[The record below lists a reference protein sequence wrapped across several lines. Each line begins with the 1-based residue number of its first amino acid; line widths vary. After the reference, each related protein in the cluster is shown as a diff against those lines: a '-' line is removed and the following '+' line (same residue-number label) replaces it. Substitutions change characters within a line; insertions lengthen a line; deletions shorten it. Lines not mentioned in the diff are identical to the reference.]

1 MKKLVAL
8 MLACML
14 SLPVVS
20 VADKDS
26 TNDRISEK
34 IEAHT
39 FDSAQK
45 SNADTNKK
53 KTDAKD
59 KQADAKDTSNK
70 KEASDKKDV
79 ANKTDKKDV
88 TDKKDFSDKKKN
100 EKKQDQITTNEDG
113 VFKNVIH
120 QRFQGENRAKTAVNV
135 QRHYFANTDKVI
147 LVNDNAYPDAI
158 SATNVSMGKYPLL
171 YTGKNSLSIETKS
184 ALDKMFLDEIYL
196 MGGVNT
202 ISKKVENNLK
212 KNFPHA
218 KITRIMGNNRYDTSA
233 QSAKTRGKVTN
244 LIFAAG
250 TNYADAL
257 YATSLAAHQKAP
269 ILLVSNDGINQSTAN
284 FIKSLGNIH
293 NVTIVGGEISVNQS
307 VKSQIEALTRKS
319 VTRLSGAD
327 RYASSVEVAKR
338 VNASPAEVI
347 TTSGEVFADAL
358 VSSTVAQKIKAPIL
372 LVKKDVL
379 PLSVREYLKKNNS
392 IYKLTTIGGY
402 NTVTKNNYSTQVI
415 LISGLD
421 IDKPLVDKQGKG
433 IIKAFTKD
441 YKKYYVLPNNKYY
454 SAIKEYDKLFV
465 YLRDALAEDY
475 RPLE

>member
-8 MLACML
+8 MLVCML
-14 SLPVVS
+14 SFPVVS
-20 VADKDS
+20 AADKDS
-26 TNDRISEK
+26 ASNMPSKKVESSTDETNVNNTNEK
-34 IEAHT
+34 T
-39 FDSAQK
+39 
-45 SNADTNKK
+45 
-53 KTDAKD
+53 
-59 KQADAKDTSNK
+59 
-70 KEASDKKDV
+70 
-79 ANKTDKKDV
+79 
-88 TDKKDFSDKKKN
+88 KN
-100 EKKQDQITTNEDG
+100 EKQQKQITTNEDG

-135 QRHYFANTDKVI
+135 QRHYFANTSKVI

-171 YTGKNSLSIETKS
+171 YTGKNSLSVETKS

-212 KNFPHA
+212 RNFPHA

-233 QSAKTRGKVTN
+233 ESAKTRANTTN

-257 YATSLAAHQKAP
+257 YATSLAAHQNAP
-269 ILLVSNDGINQSTAN
+269 ILLVSNEGLSQSTRK
-284 FIKSLGNIH
+284 FIQSIGNID

-307 VKSQIEALTRKS
+307 VKNQIENLTKKH
-319 VTRLSGAD
+319 VTRLAGVD
-327 RYASSVEVAKR
+327 RYESSVEVAKR
-338 VNASPAEVI
+338 VNANPAEVI

-379 PLSVREYLKKNNS
+379 PLSVREYMKDTNS

-421 IDKPLVDKQGKG
+421 IDKPLLDKQGKG
-433 IIKAFTKD
+433 LIKAFTKD
-441 YKKYYVLPNNKYY
+441 YKKYYLLPNNKYY
-454 SAIKEYDKLFV
+454 NSIKEYDKMFV

>member
-1 MKKLVAL
+1 MLV
-8 MLACML
+8 CML
-14 SLPVVS
+14 SFPVVS
-20 VADKDS
+20 AADKDS
-26 TNDRISEK
+26 SSNTPSKKVESSTNETNVNNTNEK
-34 IEAHT
+34 T
-39 FDSAQK
+39 
-45 SNADTNKK
+45 
-53 KTDAKD
+53 
-59 KQADAKDTSNK
+59 
-70 KEASDKKDV
+70 
-79 ANKTDKKDV
+79 
-88 TDKKDFSDKKKN
+88 KN
-100 EKKQDQITTNEDG
+100 EKNQEEITTNEDG

-135 QRHYFANTDKVI
+135 QRHYFANTNKVI

-171 YTGKNSLSIETKS
+171 YTGKNSLSVETKS

-202 ISKKVENNLK
+202 ISKNVENKLK

-233 QSAKTRGKVTN
+233 ESAKTRANTTN

-257 YATSLAAHQKAP
+257 YATSLAAHQNAP
-269 ILLVSNDGINQSTAN
+269 ILLVSNEGLSQSTRK
-284 FIKSLGNIH
+284 FIQSIGNIDS
-293 NVTIVGGEISVNQS
+293 VTIVGGEISVNQS
-307 VKSQIEALTRKS
+307 VKNQIEALTKKR
-319 VTRLSGAD
+319 VTRLAGVD
-327 RYASSVEVAKR
+327 RYESSVEVAKR
-338 VNASPAEVI
+338 VNANPAEVI

-379 PLSVREYLKKNNS
+379 PLSVREYMKDTNS

-433 IIKAFTKD
+433 LIKAFTKD

-454 SAIKEYDKLFV
+454 NSIKKYDKLFV

>member
-8 MLACML
+8 MLVCIL
-14 SLPVVS
+14 SFPVVS
-20 VADKDS
+20 AADKDS
-26 TNDRISEK
+26 ANNTPSKKVESSTNETNVNNTNEK
-34 IEAHT
+34 T
-39 FDSAQK
+39 
-45 SNADTNKK
+45 
-53 KTDAKD
+53 
-59 KQADAKDTSNK
+59 
-70 KEASDKKDV
+70 
-79 ANKTDKKDV
+79 
-88 TDKKDFSDKKKN
+88 KN
-100 EKKQDQITTNEDG
+100 EKQQEQITTNEDG

-135 QRHYFANTDKVI
+135 QRHYFANTNKVI

-202 ISKKVENNLK
+202 ISKKVENSLRR
-212 KNFPHA
+212 NFPHA

-233 QSAKTRGKVTN
+233 ESAKTRANTTN

-269 ILLVSNDGINQSTAN
+269 ILLVSNDGLSTSTVN
-284 FIKSLGNIH
+284 FIKSIVNID

-307 VKSQIEALTRKS
+307 VKNQIEALTKKR
-319 VTRLSGAD
+319 VTRLAGVD
-327 RYASSVEVAKR
+327 RYESSVEVAKR
-338 VNASPAEVI
+338 VNENPAEVI

-379 PLSVREYLKKNNS
+379 PLKVREYLRDTNS

-421 IDKPLVDKQGKG
+421 IDKPLIDKQGKG
-433 IIKAFTKD
+433 LIKAFTKD

-454 SAIKEYDKLFV
+454 RAIKEYDKLFV

>member
-8 MLACML
+8 MLVCML
-14 SLPVVS
+14 SFPVVS
-20 VADKDS
+20 IADKNS
-26 TNDRISEK
+26 PNEGASEK
-34 IEAHT
+34 VEA
-39 FDSAQK
+39 SANDTAKK
-45 SNADTNKK
+45 SDANAK
-53 KTDAKD
+53 AKD
-59 KQADAKDTSNK
+59 
-70 KEASDKKDV
+70 E
-79 ANKTDKKDV
+79 
-88 TDKKDFSDKKKN
+88 N
-100 EKKQDQITTNEDG
+100 EKKQEQITTNEDG

-135 QRHYFANTDKVI
+135 QRHYFANTNKVI

-171 YTGKNSLSIETKS
+171 YTGKNSLSVETKS

-202 ISKKVENNLK
+202 ISKNVENKLK

-233 QSAKTRGKVTN
+233 ESAKARANTTN

-257 YATSLAAHQKAP
+257 YATSLAAHQNAP
-269 ILLVSNDGINQSTAN
+269 ILLVSNEGLSQSTRK
-284 FIKSLGNIH
+284 FIQSIGNIDS
-293 NVTIVGGEISVNQS
+293 VTIVGGEISVNQS
-307 VKSQIEALTRKS
+307 VKNQIENLTKKR
-319 VTRLSGAD
+319 VTRLAGVD
-327 RYASSVEVAKR
+327 RYESSVEVAKR
-338 VNASPAEVI
+338 VNENPAEVI

-372 LVKKDVL
+372 LVKKDVI
-379 PLSVREYLKKNNS
+379 PLKVREYMKDTNS

-421 IDKPLVDKQGKG
+421 IDKPLLDKQGRG
-433 IIKAFTKD
+433 LIKAFTKD

-454 SAIKEYDKLFV
+454 NSIKKYDKLFV

>member
-45 SNADTNKK
+45 SDADTNSK

-59 KQADAKDTSNK
+59 KQANAKDQKSDAKDTSNK
-70 KEASDKKDV
+70 KDASDKKDV
-79 ANKTDKKDV
+79 RDKKD
-88 TDKKDFSDKKKN
+88 SSEKKKN

-135 QRHYFANTDKVI
+135 QRHYFANTNKVI

-212 KNFPHA
+212 RNFPHA
-218 KITRIMGNNRYDTSA
+218 KITRIMGSNRYDTSA
-233 QSAKTRGKVTN
+233 QSARTRAKTTN

-257 YATSLAAHQKAP
+257 YATSLAAHQNAP

-293 NVTIVGGEISVNQS
+293 NVTIVGGEISVNQW
-307 VKSQIEALTRKS
+307 VKNQIEALTRKP
-319 VTRLSGAD
+319 VTRLAGVD
-327 RYASSVEVAKR
+327 RYESSVEVAKR
-338 VNASPAEVI
+338 VNANPAEVI

-433 IIKAFTKD
+433 LIKAFTKD

-454 SAIKEYDKLFV
+454 RAIKEYDKLFV

>member
-1 MKKLVAL
+1 

-45 SNADTNKK
+45 SDADTNKK
-53 KTDAKD
+53 KTNAKD
-59 KQADAKDTSNK
+59 KQADAKDQKSDAKDTSNK
-70 KEASDKKDV
+70 KDTSDKKD
-79 ANKTDKKDV
+79 ATDKKD
-88 TDKKDFSDKKKN
+88 SSEKKKQ

-135 QRHYFANTDKVI
+135 QRHYFANTNKVI

-202 ISKKVENNLK
+202 ISKKVENSLK
-212 KNFPHA
+212 RNFPHA
-218 KITRIMGNNRYDTSA
+218 KITRIMGSNRYDTSA
-233 QSAKTRGKVTN
+233 QSARTRSKTTN

-257 YATSLAAHQKAP
+257 YATSLAAHQNAP

-307 VKSQIEALTRKS
+307 VKNQIEALTRKP
-319 VTRLSGAD
+319 VTRLAGVD
-327 RYASSVEVAKR
+327 RYESSVEVAKR
-338 VNASPAEVI
+338 VNANPAEVI

-379 PLSVREYLKKNNS
+379 PLSVREYLKKTNS

-433 IIKAFTKD
+433 LIKAFTKD

>member
-45 SNADTNKK
+45 SDADTNKK
-53 KTDAKD
+53 KTNAKD
-59 KQADAKDTSNK
+59 KQADAKDQKSDAKDTSNK
-70 KEASDKKDV
+70 KDTSDKKD
-79 ANKTDKKDV
+79 ATDKKD
-88 TDKKDFSDKKKN
+88 SSEKKKQ

-135 QRHYFANTDKVI
+135 QRHYFANTNKVI

-202 ISKKVENNLK
+202 ISKKVENSLK
-212 KNFPHA
+212 RNFPHA
-218 KITRIMGNNRYDTSA
+218 KITRIMGSNRYDTSA
-233 QSAKTRGKVTN
+233 QSARARAKTTN

-257 YATSLAAHQKAP
+257 YATSLAAHQNAP

-307 VKSQIEALTRKS
+307 VKGQIEALTRKP
-319 VTRLSGAD
+319 VTRLSGVD
-327 RYASSVEVAKR
+327 RYESSVEVAKR
-338 VNASPAEVI
+338 VNSNPAEVI

-433 IIKAFTKD
+433 LIKAFTKD

>member
-1 MKKLVAL
+1 MLV
-8 MLACML
+8 CML
-14 SLPVVS
+14 SFPVVS
-20 VADKDS
+20 AADKDS
-26 TNDRISEK
+26 ANNTPSKKVESSTNETNVNNTNEK
-34 IEAHT
+34 T
-39 FDSAQK
+39 
-45 SNADTNKK
+45 
-53 KTDAKD
+53 
-59 KQADAKDTSNK
+59 
-70 KEASDKKDV
+70 
-79 ANKTDKKDV
+79 
-88 TDKKDFSDKKKN
+88 KN
-100 EKKQDQITTNEDG
+100 EKKQEEITTNEDG

-135 QRHYFANTDKVI
+135 QRHYFANTNKVI

-171 YTGKNSLSIETKS
+171 YTGKNSLSVETKS

-202 ISKKVENNLK
+202 ISKNVENKLR

-233 QSAKTRGKVTN
+233 ESAKTRANTTN

-257 YATSLAAHQKAP
+257 YATSLAAHQNAP
-269 ILLVSNDGINQSTAN
+269 ILLVSNEGLSQSTRK
-284 FIKSLGNIH
+284 FIQSIGNIDS
-293 NVTIVGGEISVNQS
+293 VTIVGGEISVNQS
-307 VKSQIEALTRKS
+307 VKNQIENLTKKR
-319 VTRLSGAD
+319 VTRLAGVD
-327 RYASSVEVAKR
+327 RYESSVEVAKR
-338 VNASPAEVI
+338 VNANPAEVI

-372 LVKKDVL
+372 LVKKDVI
-379 PLSVREYLKKNNS
+379 PLKVREYMKDTNS

-421 IDKPLVDKQGKG
+421 IDKPLIDKQGKG
-433 IIKAFTKD
+433 LIKAFTKD

-454 SAIKEYDKLFV
+454 RAIKEYDKLFV

>member
-8 MLACML
+8 MLVCML
-14 SLPVVS
+14 SFPVVS
-20 VADKDS
+20 AADKDS
-26 TNDRISEK
+26 ANEGASEK
-34 IEAHT
+34 V
-39 FDSAQK
+39 
-45 SNADTNKK
+45 
-53 KTDAKD
+53 
-59 KQADAKDTSNK
+59 
-70 KEASDKKDV
+70 EAS
-79 ANKTDKKDV
+79 ANETNVNNTNEKT
-88 TDKKDFSDKKKN
+88 KN
-100 EKKQDQITTNEDG
+100 EKQQEQITTNEDG

-135 QRHYFANTDKVI
+135 QRHYFANTNKVI

-171 YTGKNSLSIETKS
+171 YTGKNSLSVETKS

-202 ISKKVENNLK
+202 ISKNVENKLR

-233 QSAKTRGKVTN
+233 ESAKARANTTN

-257 YATSLAAHQKAP
+257 YATSLAAHQNAP
-269 ILLVSNDGINQSTAN
+269 ILLVSNEGLSQSTRK
-284 FIKSLGNIH
+284 FIQSIGNID

-307 VKSQIEALTRKS
+307 VKNQIQALTKKH
-319 VTRLSGAD
+319 VTRLAGSD

-338 VNASPAEVI
+338 VNANPAEVI

-379 PLSVREYLKKNNS
+379 PLKVREYMKDTNS

-421 IDKPLVDKQGKG
+421 IDKPLLDKQGKG
-433 IIKAFTKD
+433 LIKAFTKD

-454 SAIKEYDKLFV
+454 NSIKKYDKLFV

>member
-8 MLACML
+8 MLVCML
-14 SLPVVS
+14 SFPVVS
-20 VADKDS
+20 AADKDS
-26 TNDRISEK
+26 ASNTPSKKVESSTNETNVNNTNEK
-34 IEAHT
+34 T
-39 FDSAQK
+39 
-45 SNADTNKK
+45 
-53 KTDAKD
+53 
-59 KQADAKDTSNK
+59 
-70 KEASDKKDV
+70 
-79 ANKTDKKDV
+79 
-88 TDKKDFSDKKKN
+88 KN
-100 EKKQDQITTNEDG
+100 EKQQEQITTNEDG

-135 QRHYFANTDKVI
+135 QRHYFANTNKVI

-171 YTGKNSLSIETKS
+171 YTGKNSLSVETKS

-196 MGGVNT
+196 MGGANT
-202 ISKKVENNLK
+202 ISKNVENNLR

-233 QSAKTRGKVTN
+233 ESAKTRANTTN

-257 YATSLAAHQKAP
+257 YATSLAAHQNAP
-269 ILLVSNDGINQSTAN
+269 ILLVSNEGLLQSTKK
-284 FIKSLGNIH
+284 FIQSIGNIDS
-293 NVTIVGGEISVNQS
+293 VTIVGGEISVNQS
-307 VKSQIEALTRKS
+307 VKKQIENLTKKH
-319 VTRLSGAD
+319 VTRLAGVD
-327 RYASSVEVAKR
+327 RYESSVEVAKR
-338 VNASPAEVI
+338 VNTNPAEVI

-379 PLSVREYLKKNNS
+379 PLKVREYMKNTNS

-421 IDKPLVDKQGKG
+421 IDKPLLDKQGKG
-433 IIKAFTKD
+433 LIKAFTKD

-454 SAIKEYDKLFV
+454 NSIKKYDKLFV

>member
-1 MKKLVAL
+1 

-39 FDSAQK
+39 FDSATK
-45 SNADTNKK
+45 SDADTNSK

-59 KQADAKDTSNK
+59 KQAGAKDQKSDAKNTSNK
-70 KEASDKKDV
+70 KDTPDKKDV
-79 ANKTDKKDV
+79 RDKKD
-88 TDKKDFSDKKKN
+88 SSEKKKQ

-135 QRHYFANTDKVI
+135 QRHYFANTNKVI

-196 MGGVNT
+196 MGGANT
-202 ISKKVENNLK
+202 ISKKVENSLK
-212 KNFPHA
+212 RNFPHA

-233 QSAKTRGKVTN
+233 QSARTRAKTTN

-257 YATSLAAHQKAP
+257 YATSLAAHQNAP

-293 NVTIVGGEISVNQS
+293 
-307 VKSQIEALTRKS
+307 
-319 VTRLSGAD
+319 RLHSRASYTSRRAD
-327 RYASSVEVAKR
+327 
-338 VNASPAEVI
+338 
-347 TTSGEVFADAL
+347 
-358 VSSTVAQKIKAPIL
+358 
-372 LVKKDVL
+372 
-379 PLSVREYLKKNNS
+379 
-392 IYKLTTIGGY
+392 
-402 NTVTKNNYSTQVI
+402 
-415 LISGLD
+415 
-421 IDKPLVDKQGKG
+421 
-433 IIKAFTKD
+433 
-441 YKKYYVLPNNKYY
+441 
-454 SAIKEYDKLFV
+454 
-465 YLRDALAEDY
+465 
-475 RPLE
+475 

>member
-1 MKKLVAL
+1 MLV
-8 MLACML
+8 CML
-14 SLPVVS
+14 SFPVVS
-20 VADKDS
+20 IADKDS
-26 TNDRISEK
+26 PNEGTSEK
-34 IEAHT
+34 VKA
-39 FDSAQK
+39 S
-45 SNADTNKK
+45 TNETNVNNTNE
-53 KTDAKD
+53 KT
-59 KQADAKDTSNK
+59 
-70 KEASDKKDV
+70 
-79 ANKTDKKDV
+79 
-88 TDKKDFSDKKKN
+88 KN
-100 EKKQDQITTNEDG
+100 EKQQEQITTNEDG

-135 QRHYFANTDKVI
+135 QRHYFANTNKVI

-171 YTGKNSLSIETKS
+171 YTGKNSLSVETKS

-196 MGGVNT
+196 MGGANT
-202 ISKKVENNLK
+202 ISKKVENKLR

-233 QSAKTRGKVTN
+233 ESAKTRANTTN

-257 YATSLAAHQKAP
+257 YATSLAAHQNAP
-269 ILLVSNDGINQSTAN
+269 ILLVSNEGLSQSTRK
-284 FIKSLGNIH
+284 FIQSIENIH

-307 VKSQIEALTRKS
+307 VKNQIENLTKKH
-319 VTRLSGAD
+319 VTRLAGVD
-327 RYASSVEVAKR
+327 RYESSVEVAKR
-338 VNASPAEVI
+338 VNANPAEVI

-379 PLSVREYLKKNNS
+379 PLSVREYLKKTDS

>member
-8 MLACML
+8 MLVCML
-14 SLPVVS
+14 SFPVVS
-20 VADKDS
+20 AADKDS
-26 TNDRISEK
+26 ANDRISEK

-45 SNADTNKK
+45 SDADTNSK

-59 KQADAKDTSNK
+59 KQADAKNKKSDARDTSNK
-70 KEASDKKDV
+70 KETSDKKD
-79 ANKTDKKDV
+79 
-88 TDKKDFSDKKKN
+88 SSEKKKS
-100 EKKQDQITTNEDG
+100 EKKQVQITTNEDG

-120 QRFQGENRAKTAVNV
+120 QRFQGENRAKTAVSV
-135 QRHYFANTDKVI
+135 QRHYFANTNKVI

-158 SATNVSMGKYPLL
+158 SATNVSMGRYPLL
-171 YTGKNSLSIETKS
+171 YTGKNSLSIETKL

-212 KNFPHA
+212 RNFPHA
-218 KITRIMGNNRYDTSA
+218 KITRIMGSNRYATSTESA
-233 QSAKTRGKVTN
+233 RTRAKTTN

-250 TNYADAL
+250 TNFADAL
-257 YATSLAAHQKAP
+257 YATSLAAHQNAP

-293 NVTIVGGEISVNQS
+293 NVTIVGGEISVNRS
-307 VKSQIEALTRKS
+307 VKNQIEKLTKKP
-319 VTRLSGAD
+319 VTRLAGAD

-338 VNASPAEVI
+338 VNANPAEVI

-379 PLSVREYLKKNNS
+379 PLSVRKYLKKTKS

-433 IIKAFTKD
+433 LIKAFTKD

-454 SAIKEYDKLFV
+454 RAIKKYDKLFV

>member
-8 MLACML
+8 MLVSML
-14 SLPVVS
+14 SFPVLS

-26 TNDRISEK
+26 AINTPSKKVETSTNETNVNNTNEK
-34 IEAHT
+34 T
-39 FDSAQK
+39 
-45 SNADTNKK
+45 
-53 KTDAKD
+53 
-59 KQADAKDTSNK
+59 
-70 KEASDKKDV
+70 
-79 ANKTDKKDV
+79 
-88 TDKKDFSDKKKN
+88 KN
-100 EKKQDQITTNEDG
+100 EKQQEQITTNEDG

-135 QRHYFANTDKVI
+135 QRHYFANTNKVI

-171 YTGKNSLSIETKS
+171 YTGKNSLSVETKS

-202 ISKKVENNLK
+202 ISKNVENKLR

-233 QSAKTRGKVTN
+233 ESAKTRANTTN

-257 YATSLAAHQKAP
+257 YATSLAAHQNAP
-269 ILLVSNDGINQSTAN
+269 ILLVSNEGLSQSTRK
-284 FIKSLGNIH
+284 FIQSIGNIDS
-293 NVTIVGGEISVNQS
+293 VTIVGGEISVNQS
-307 VKSQIEALTRKS
+307 VKNQIENLTKKR
-319 VTRLSGAD
+319 VTRLAGVD
-327 RYASSVEVAKR
+327 RYESSVEVAKR
-338 VNASPAEVI
+338 VNANPAEVI

-372 LVKKDVL
+372 LVKKDVI
-379 PLSVREYLKKNNS
+379 PLKVREYMKDTNS

-421 IDKPLVDKQGKG
+421 IDKPLVDKQGRG
-433 IIKAFTKD
+433 LIKAFTKD

-454 SAIKEYDKLFV
+454 NSIKEYDKLFV

>member
-1 MKKLVAL
+1 MLV
-8 MLACML
+8 CML
-14 SLPVVS
+14 SFPVAS
-20 VADKDS
+20 AADKDS
-26 TNDRISEK
+26 ANNTPSKKVESSTNETNVNNTNEK
-34 IEAHT
+34 T
-39 FDSAQK
+39 
-45 SNADTNKK
+45 
-53 KTDAKD
+53 
-59 KQADAKDTSNK
+59 
-70 KEASDKKDV
+70 
-79 ANKTDKKDV
+79 
-88 TDKKDFSDKKKN
+88 KN
-100 EKKQDQITTNEDG
+100 EKKQEEITTNEDG

-135 QRHYFANTDKVI
+135 QRHYFANTNKVI

-171 YTGKNSLSIETKS
+171 YTGKNSLSVETKS

-202 ISKKVENNLK
+202 ISKNVENKLR

-233 QSAKTRGKVTN
+233 ESAKTRANTTN

-257 YATSLAAHQKAP
+257 YATSLAAHQNAP
-269 ILLVSNDGINQSTAN
+269 ILLVSNEGLSQSTRK
-284 FIKSLGNIH
+284 FIQSIGNIDS
-293 NVTIVGGEISVNQS
+293 VTIVGGEISVNQS
-307 VKSQIEALTRKS
+307 VKNQIENLTKKR
-319 VTRLSGAD
+319 VTRLAGVD
-327 RYASSVEVAKR
+327 RYESSVEVAKR
-338 VNASPAEVI
+338 VNANPAEVI

-379 PLSVREYLKKNNS
+379 PLSVREYMKDTNS

-421 IDKPLVDKQGKG
+421 IDKPLLDKQGKG
-433 IIKAFTKD
+433 LIKAFTKD

-454 SAIKEYDKLFV
+454 NSIKEYDKLFV

>member
-8 MLACML
+8 MLVCML
-14 SLPVVS
+14 SFPVVS
-20 VADKDS
+20 VAD
-26 TNDRISEK
+26 NDN
-34 IEAHT
+34 T
-39 FDSAQK
+39 
-45 SNADTNKK
+45 T
-53 KTDAKD
+53 AKD
-59 KQADAKDTSNK
+59 ATEKMETSAKDGAQT
-70 KEASDKKDV
+70 SDK
-79 ANKTDKKDV
+79 DKK
-88 TDKKDFSDKKKN
+88 S
-100 EKKQDQITTNEDG
+100 EKKQDQITTNEEG

-135 QRHYFANTDKVI
+135 QRHYFANTNKVI

-171 YTGKNSLSIETKS
+171 YTGKNSLSVETKS

-202 ISKKVENNLK
+202 ISKNVENKLK

-233 QSAKTRGKVTN
+233 ESAKTRANTTN

-257 YATSLAAHQKAP
+257 YATSLAAHQNAP
-269 ILLVSNDGINQSTAN
+269 ILLVSNEGLSQSTRK
-284 FIKSLGNIH
+284 FIQSIGNIDS
-293 NVTIVGGEISVNQS
+293 VTIVGGEISVNQS
-307 VKSQIEALTRKS
+307 VKNQIEALTKKR
-319 VTRLSGAD
+319 VTRLSGSD

-338 VNASPAEVI
+338 VNANPAEVI

-379 PLSVREYLKKNNS
+379 PLSVREYLKITTS

-421 IDKPLVDKQGKG
+421 IDRPLIDKQGKG
-433 IIKAFTKD
+433 LIKAFTKD

-454 SAIKEYDKLFV
+454 NSIKKYDKLFV

>member
-8 MLACML
+8 MLVCML
-14 SLPVVS
+14 SFPVVS
-20 VADKDS
+20 IADKDS
-26 TNDRISEK
+26 PNEGTSEK
-34 IEAHT
+34 VKA
-39 FDSAQK
+39 S
-45 SNADTNKK
+45 TNETNVNNTNE
-53 KTDAKD
+53 KT
-59 KQADAKDTSNK
+59 
-70 KEASDKKDV
+70 
-79 ANKTDKKDV
+79 
-88 TDKKDFSDKKKN
+88 KN
-100 EKKQDQITTNEDG
+100 EKQQEQITTNEDG

-135 QRHYFANTDKVI
+135 QRHYFANTNKVI

-171 YTGKNSLSIETKS
+171 YTGKNSLSVETKS

-196 MGGVNT
+196 MGGANT
-202 ISKKVENNLK
+202 ISKKVENKLR

-233 QSAKTRGKVTN
+233 ESAKTRANTTN

-257 YATSLAAHQKAP
+257 YATSLAAHQNAP
-269 ILLVSNDGINQSTAN
+269 ILLVSNEGLSQSTRK
-284 FIKSLGNIH
+284 FIQSIENIH

-307 VKSQIEALTRKS
+307 VKNQIENLTKKH
-319 VTRLSGAD
+319 VTRLAGVD
-327 RYASSVEVAKR
+327 RYESSVEVAKR
-338 VNASPAEVI
+338 VNANPAEVI

-379 PLSVREYLKKNNS
+379 PLSVREYLKKTDS

>member
-8 MLACML
+8 MLVCML
-14 SLPVVS
+14 SFPVVS

-26 TNDRISEK
+26 ASNTPSKKVESSTNETNVNNTNEK
-34 IEAHT
+34 T
-39 FDSAQK
+39 
-45 SNADTNKK
+45 
-53 KTDAKD
+53 
-59 KQADAKDTSNK
+59 
-70 KEASDKKDV
+70 
-79 ANKTDKKDV
+79 
-88 TDKKDFSDKKKN
+88 KN
-100 EKKQDQITTNEDG
+100 EKQQEQITTNEEG

-135 QRHYFANTDKVI
+135 QRHYFANTNKVI

-171 YTGKNSLSIETKS
+171 YTGKNSLSVETKS
-184 ALDKMFLDEIYL
+184 AIDKMFLDEIYL

-202 ISKKVENNLK
+202 ISKNVENKLR

-233 QSAKTRGKVTN
+233 ESAKTRANTTN

-257 YATSLAAHQKAP
+257 YATSLAAHQNAP
-269 ILLVSNDGINQSTAN
+269 ILLVSNEGLSQSTRK
-284 FIKSLGNIH
+284 FIQSIGNID

-307 VKSQIEALTRKS
+307 VKNQIENLTKKR
-319 VTRLSGAD
+319 VTRLAGVD
-327 RYASSVEVAKR
+327 RYESSVEVAKR
-338 VNASPAEVI
+338 VNANPAEVI

-379 PLSVREYLKKNNS
+379 PLSVREYMKDTNS

-421 IDKPLVDKQGKG
+421 IDKPLIDKQGKG
-433 IIKAFTKD
+433 LIKAFTKD

-454 SAIKEYDKLFV
+454 NSIKEYDKLFV

>member
-1 MKKLVAL
+1 MLV
-8 MLACML
+8 CML
-14 SLPVVS
+14 SFPVVS
-20 VADKDS
+20 AADKDS
-26 TNDRISEK
+26 ASNTPSKKVESSTDETNVNNTNEK
-34 IEAHT
+34 T
-39 FDSAQK
+39 
-45 SNADTNKK
+45 
-53 KTDAKD
+53 
-59 KQADAKDTSNK
+59 
-70 KEASDKKDV
+70 
-79 ANKTDKKDV
+79 
-88 TDKKDFSDKKKN
+88 KN
-100 EKKQDQITTNEDG
+100 EKNQDQITTNEDG

-135 QRHYFANTDKVI
+135 QRHYFANTNKVI

-171 YTGKNSLSIETKS
+171 YTGKNSLSVETKS

-202 ISKKVENNLK
+202 ISKKVENKLR

-218 KITRIMGNNRYDTSA
+218 NITRIMGNNRYDTSA
-233 QSAKTRGKVTN
+233 ESARTRANTTN

-257 YATSLAAHQKAP
+257 YATSLAAHQNAP
-269 ILLVSNDGINQSTAN
+269 ILLVSNEGLSQSTRK
-284 FIKSLGNIH
+284 FIQSIENIH

-307 VKSQIEALTRKS
+307 VKNQIENLTKKH
-319 VTRLSGAD
+319 VTRLAGVD
-327 RYASSVEVAKR
+327 RYESSVEVAKR
-338 VNASPAEVI
+338 VNANPAEVI

-379 PLSVREYLKKNNS
+379 PLSVREYLKKTDS

>member
-1 MKKLVAL
+1 MLV
-8 MLACML
+8 CML
-14 SLPVVS
+14 SFPVVS
-20 VADKDS
+20 AADKDS
-26 TNDRISEK
+26 PSNTPSKKVESSTNE
-34 IEAHT
+34 T
-39 FDSAQK
+39 NV
-45 SNADTNKK
+45 SNTNEQ
-53 KTDAKD
+53 T
-59 KQADAKDTSNK
+59 
-70 KEASDKKDV
+70 
-79 ANKTDKKDV
+79 
-88 TDKKDFSDKKKN
+88 KN
-100 EKKQDQITTNEDG
+100 EKNQEEITTNEDG

-135 QRHYFANTDKVI
+135 QRHYFANTNKVI

-171 YTGKNSLSIETKS
+171 YTGKNSLSVETKS

-202 ISKKVENNLK
+202 ISKNVENKLR

-233 QSAKTRGKVTN
+233 ESAKTRANTTN

-257 YATSLAAHQKAP
+257 YATSLAAHQNAP
-269 ILLVSNDGINQSTAN
+269 ILLVSNEGLSQSTRK
-284 FIKSLGNIH
+284 FIQSIGNIDS
-293 NVTIVGGEISVNQS
+293 VTIVGGEISVNQS
-307 VKSQIEALTRKS
+307 VKNQIENLTKKR
-319 VTRLSGAD
+319 VTRLAGVD
-327 RYASSVEVAKR
+327 RYESSVEVAKR
-338 VNASPAEVI
+338 VNANPAEVI

-379 PLSVREYLKKNNS
+379 PLKVREYMKDTNS

-421 IDKPLVDKQGKG
+421 IDKPLIDKQGKG
-433 IIKAFTKD
+433 LIKAFTKD

>member
-8 MLACML
+8 MLVCML
-14 SLPVVS
+14 SFPVVS
-20 VADKDS
+20 AADKDS
-26 TNDRISEK
+26 S
-34 IEAHT
+34 
-39 FDSAQK
+39 
-45 SNADTNKK
+45 SNTPSKK
-53 KTDAKD
+53 V
-59 KQADAKDTSNK
+59 
-70 KEASDKKDV
+70 EASTNETNV
-79 ANKTDKKDV
+79 NNTNEKT
-88 TDKKDFSDKKKN
+88 KN
-100 EKKQDQITTNEDG
+100 EKQQEQITTNEDG

-135 QRHYFANTDKVI
+135 QRHYFANTNKVI

-171 YTGKNSLSIETKS
+171 YTGKNSLSVETKS

-202 ISKKVENNLK
+202 ISKKVENKLR

-233 QSAKTRGKVTN
+233 ESAKTRANTTN

-257 YATSLAAHQKAP
+257 YATSLAAHQNAP
-269 ILLVSNDGINQSTAN
+269 ILLVSNEGLSQSTRK
-284 FIKSLGNIH
+284 FIQSIGNIDS
-293 NVTIVGGEISVNQS
+293 VTIVGGEISVNQS
-307 VKSQIEALTRKS
+307 VKNQIENLTKKR
-319 VTRLSGAD
+319 VTRLAGVD
-327 RYASSVEVAKR
+327 RYESSVEVAKR
-338 VNASPAEVI
+338 VNANPAEVI

-379 PLSVREYLKKNNS
+379 PLKVREYMKDTNS

-421 IDKPLVDKQGKG
+421 IDKPLIDKQGKG
-433 IIKAFTKD
+433 LIKAFTKD

-454 SAIKEYDKLFV
+454 NSIKEYDKLFV

>member
-8 MLACML
+8 MLVCML
-14 SLPVVS
+14 SFPVVS
-20 VADKDS
+20 AADKDS
-26 TNDRISEK
+26 PSNTPSKKVESSTNE
-34 IEAHT
+34 T
-39 FDSAQK
+39 NV
-45 SNADTNKK
+45 SNTNEQ
-53 KTDAKD
+53 T
-59 KQADAKDTSNK
+59 
-70 KEASDKKDV
+70 
-79 ANKTDKKDV
+79 
-88 TDKKDFSDKKKN
+88 KN
-100 EKKQDQITTNEDG
+100 EKKQEEITTNEDG

-135 QRHYFANTDKVI
+135 QRHYFANTNKVI

-171 YTGKNSLSIETKS
+171 YTGKNSLSVETKS

-202 ISKKVENNLK
+202 ISKKVENKLR

-233 QSAKTRGKVTN
+233 ESARTRANTTN

-257 YATSLAAHQKAP
+257 YATSLAAHQNAP
-269 ILLVSNDGINQSTAN
+269 ILLVSNEGLSQSTRK
-284 FIKSLGNIH
+284 FIQSIGNIDS
-293 NVTIVGGEISVNQS
+293 VTIVGGEISVNQS
-307 VKSQIEALTRKS
+307 VKNQIEALTKKR
-319 VTRLSGAD
+319 VTRLAGVD
-327 RYASSVEVAKR
+327 RYESSVEVAKR
-338 VNASPAEVI
+338 VNANPAEVI

-379 PLSVREYLKKNNS
+379 PLSVREYMKDTNS

-421 IDKPLVDKQGKG
+421 IDKPLVDKQGRG
-433 IIKAFTKD
+433 LIKAFTKD

-454 SAIKEYDKLFV
+454 NSIKEYDKLFV

>member
-39 FDSAQK
+39 NDSAQK
-45 SNADTNKK
+45 SNADTNSK

-59 KQADAKDTSNK
+59 KQADAKDQKSDAKNTSNK
-70 KEASDKKDV
+70 KDSSE
-79 ANKTDKKDV
+79 
-88 TDKKDFSDKKKN
+88 KKKQ

-135 QRHYFANTDKVI
+135 QRHYFANTNKVI

-196 MGGVNT
+196 MGGANT
-202 ISKKVENNLK
+202 ISKKVENSLK
-212 KNFPHA
+212 RNFPHA

-233 QSAKTRGKVTN
+233 ESARTRAKTTN

-257 YATSLAAHQKAP
+257 YATSLAAHQNAP

-307 VKSQIEALTRKS
+307 VKNQIEALTRKP
-319 VTRLSGAD
+319 VTRLAGVD
-327 RYASSVEVAKR
+327 RYESSVEVAKR
-338 VNASPAEVI
+338 VNANPAEVI

>member
-8 MLACML
+8 MLVCML
-14 SLPVVS
+14 SFPVVS

-26 TNDRISEK
+26 ASNTPSKKVESSTNETNVNNTNEK
-34 IEAHT
+34 T
-39 FDSAQK
+39 
-45 SNADTNKK
+45 
-53 KTDAKD
+53 
-59 KQADAKDTSNK
+59 
-70 KEASDKKDV
+70 
-79 ANKTDKKDV
+79 
-88 TDKKDFSDKKKN
+88 KN
-100 EKKQDQITTNEDG
+100 EKQQEQITTNEDG

-135 QRHYFANTDKVI
+135 QRHYFANTNKVI

-202 ISKKVENNLK
+202 ISKNVENKLK

-233 QSAKTRGKVTN
+233 ESAKTRANTTN

-257 YATSLAAHQKAP
+257 YATSLAAHQNAP
-269 ILLVSNDGINQSTAN
+269 ILLVSNEGLSQSTRK
-284 FIKSLGNIH
+284 FIQSIGNIDS
-293 NVTIVGGEISVNQS
+293 VTIVGGEISVNQS
-307 VKSQIEALTRKS
+307 VKNQIENLTKKR
-319 VTRLSGAD
+319 VTRLAGVD
-327 RYASSVEVAKR
+327 RYESSVEVAKR
-338 VNASPAEVI
+338 VNANPAEVI

-379 PLSVREYLKKNNS
+379 PLSVREYMKDTNS

-421 IDKPLVDKQGKG
+421 IDKPLIDKQGKG
-433 IIKAFTKD
+433 LIKAFTKD

-454 SAIKEYDKLFV
+454 NSIKEYDKLFV

>member
-8 MLACML
+8 MLVCML
-14 SLPVVS
+14 SFPVAS
-20 VADKDS
+20 AADKDS
-26 TNDRISEK
+26 ANNTPSKKVESSTNETNVNNTNEK
-34 IEAHT
+34 T
-39 FDSAQK
+39 
-45 SNADTNKK
+45 
-53 KTDAKD
+53 
-59 KQADAKDTSNK
+59 
-70 KEASDKKDV
+70 
-79 ANKTDKKDV
+79 
-88 TDKKDFSDKKKN
+88 KN
-100 EKKQDQITTNEDG
+100 EKKQEEITTNEDG

-135 QRHYFANTDKVI
+135 QRHYFANTNKVI

-171 YTGKNSLSIETKS
+171 YTGKNSLSVETKS

-202 ISKKVENNLK
+202 ISKNVENKLR

-233 QSAKTRGKVTN
+233 ESAKTRANTTN

-257 YATSLAAHQKAP
+257 YATSLAAHQNAP
-269 ILLVSNDGINQSTAN
+269 ILLVSNEGLSQSTRK
-284 FIKSLGNIH
+284 FIQSIGNIDS
-293 NVTIVGGEISVNQS
+293 VTIVGGEISVNQS
-307 VKSQIEALTRKS
+307 VKNQIENLTKKR
-319 VTRLSGAD
+319 VIRLAGVD
-327 RYASSVEVAKR
+327 RYESSVEVAKR
-338 VNASPAEVI
+338 VNANPAEVI

-372 LVKKDVL
+372 LVKKDVI
-379 PLSVREYLKKNNS
+379 PLKVKEYMKDTNS

-421 IDKPLVDKQGKG
+421 IDKPLLDKQGRG
-433 IIKAFTKD
+433 LIKAFTKD

-454 SAIKEYDKLFV
+454 NSIKEYDKLFV

>member
-1 MKKLVAL
+1 MLV
-8 MLACML
+8 CML
-14 SLPVVS
+14 SFPVVS
-20 VADKDS
+20 AADKDS
-26 TNDRISEK
+26 PSNTPSKKVESSTNE
-34 IEAHT
+34 T
-39 FDSAQK
+39 NV
-45 SNADTNKK
+45 SNTNEQ
-53 KTDAKD
+53 T
-59 KQADAKDTSNK
+59 
-70 KEASDKKDV
+70 
-79 ANKTDKKDV
+79 
-88 TDKKDFSDKKKN
+88 KN
-100 EKKQDQITTNEDG
+100 EKKQEEITTNEDG

-135 QRHYFANTDKVI
+135 QRHYFANTNKVI

-202 ISKKVENNLK
+202 ISKKVENSLRR
-212 KNFPHA
+212 NFPHA

-233 QSAKTRGKVTN
+233 ESAKTRAHTTN

-269 ILLVSNDGINQSTAN
+269 ILLVSNDGLSTSTVN
-284 FIKSLGNIH
+284 FIKSIGNID

-307 VKSQIEALTRKS
+307 VKNQIESLTKKR
-319 VTRLSGAD
+319 VTRLAGVD
-327 RYASSVEVAKR
+327 RYESSVEVAKR
-338 VNASPAEVI
+338 VNENPAEVI

-379 PLSVREYLKKNNS
+379 PLKVREYLRDTNS

-421 IDKPLVDKQGKG
+421 IDKPLLDKQGKG
-433 IIKAFTKD
+433 LIKAFTKD

-454 SAIKEYDKLFV
+454 NSIKEYDKLFV

>member
-8 MLACML
+8 MLVCML
-14 SLPVVS
+14 SFPVVS
-20 VADKDS
+20 IADKDS
-26 TNDRISEK
+26 PNEVTSEK
-34 IEAHT
+34 VEAI
-39 FDSAQK
+39 
-45 SNADTNKK
+45 TNETNVNNTNE
-53 KTDAKD
+53 KT
-59 KQADAKDTSNK
+59 
-70 KEASDKKDV
+70 
-79 ANKTDKKDV
+79 
-88 TDKKDFSDKKKN
+88 KN
-100 EKKQDQITTNEDG
+100 EKQQKQITTNEDG

-135 QRHYFANTDKVI
+135 QRHYFANTNKVI

-171 YTGKNSLSIETKS
+171 YTGKNSLSVETKS

-202 ISKKVENNLK
+202 ISKNVENKLR

-233 QSAKTRGKVTN
+233 ESAKTRANTTN

-257 YATSLAAHQKAP
+257 YATSLAAHQNAP
-269 ILLVSNDGINQSTAN
+269 ILLVSNEGLSQSTRK
-284 FIKSLGNIH
+284 FIQSIGNIDS
-293 NVTIVGGEISVNQS
+293 VTIVGGEISVNQS
-307 VKSQIEALTRKS
+307 VKNQIENLTKKH
-319 VTRLSGAD
+319 VTRLAGVD
-327 RYASSVEVAKR
+327 RYESSVEVAKR
-338 VNASPAEVI
+338 VNANPSEVI

-372 LVKKDVL
+372 LVKKDVI
-379 PLSVREYLKKNNS
+379 PLKVREYMKDTNS

-421 IDKPLVDKQGKG
+421 IDKPLIDKQGKG
-433 IIKAFTKD
+433 LIKAFTKD

-454 SAIKEYDKLFV
+454 NSIKKYDKLFV

>member
-8 MLACML
+8 MLVCML
-14 SLPVVS
+14 SFPVVS
-20 VADKDS
+20 IADKDS
-26 TNDRISEK
+26 ASNTPSKKVESSTDETNGNNTNEK
-34 IEAHT
+34 T
-39 FDSAQK
+39 
-45 SNADTNKK
+45 
-53 KTDAKD
+53 
-59 KQADAKDTSNK
+59 
-70 KEASDKKDV
+70 
-79 ANKTDKKDV
+79 
-88 TDKKDFSDKKKN
+88 KN
-100 EKKQDQITTNEDG
+100 EKQQEQITTNEDG

-135 QRHYFANTDKVI
+135 QRHYFANTNKVI

-171 YTGKNSLSIETKS
+171 YTGKNSLSVETKS

-202 ISKKVENNLK
+202 ISKNVENKLK

-233 QSAKTRGKVTN
+233 ESAKTRANTTN

-257 YATSLAAHQKAP
+257 YATSLAAHQNAP
-269 ILLVSNDGINQSTAN
+269 ILLVSNEGLSQSTRK
-284 FIKSLGNIH
+284 FIQSIGNIDS
-293 NVTIVGGEISVNQS
+293 VTIVGGEISVNQS
-307 VKSQIEALTRKS
+307 VKKQIENLTKKR
-319 VTRLSGAD
+319 VTRLAGVD
-327 RYASSVEVAKR
+327 RYESSVEVAKR
-338 VNASPAEVI
+338 VNANPAEVI

-372 LVKKDVL
+372 LVKKDVI
-379 PLSVREYLKKNNS
+379 PLKVREYMKDTNS

-421 IDKPLVDKQGKG
+421 IDKPLIDKQGKG
-433 IIKAFTKD
+433 LIKAFTKD

-454 SAIKEYDKLFV
+454 RAIKEYDKLFV

>member
-1 MKKLVAL
+1 MKKLVVL
-8 MLACML
+8 MLVCML
-14 SLPVVS
+14 SFPVVS
-20 VADKDS
+20 AADKDS
-26 TNDRISEK
+26 ASNTPSKKVESSTNETNVNNTNEK
-34 IEAHT
+34 T
-39 FDSAQK
+39 
-45 SNADTNKK
+45 
-53 KTDAKD
+53 
-59 KQADAKDTSNK
+59 
-70 KEASDKKDV
+70 
-79 ANKTDKKDV
+79 
-88 TDKKDFSDKKKN
+88 KN
-100 EKKQDQITTNEDG
+100 EKQKEQITTNEDG

-135 QRHYFANTDKVI
+135 QRHYFANTNKVI

-171 YTGKNSLSIETKS
+171 YTGKNSLSVETKS
-184 ALDKMFLDEIYL
+184 AIDKMFLDEIYL

-202 ISKKVENNLK
+202 ISKNVENKLR

-233 QSAKTRGKVTN
+233 ESAKTRANTTN

-257 YATSLAAHQKAP
+257 YATSLAAHQNAP
-269 ILLVSNDGINQSTAN
+269 ILLVSNEGLSQSTRK
-284 FIKSLGNIH
+284 FIQSIGNID

-307 VKSQIEALTRKS
+307 VKNQIENLTKKR
-319 VTRLSGAD
+319 VTRLAGVD
-327 RYASSVEVAKR
+327 RYESSVEVAKR
-338 VNASPAEVI
+338 VNANPAEVI

-379 PLSVREYLKKNNS
+379 PLSVREYMKDTNS

-421 IDKPLVDKQGKG
+421 IDKPLIDKQGKG
-433 IIKAFTKD
+433 LIKAFTKD

-454 SAIKEYDKLFV
+454 NSIKEYDKLFV

>member
-14 SLPVVS
+14 SFPVVS

-26 TNDRISEK
+26 ANEVASEK
-34 IEAHT
+34 VEANANDT
-39 FDSAQK
+39 AKK
-45 SNADTNKK
+45 SDPNAK
-53 KTDAKD
+53 AKD
-59 KQADAKDTSNK
+59 ET
-70 KEASDKKDV
+70 
-79 ANKTDKKDV
+79 
-88 TDKKDFSDKKKN
+88 
-100 EKKQDQITTNEDG
+100 EKKQEEITTNEDG

-135 QRHYFANTDKVI
+135 QRHYFANTNKVI

-202 ISKKVENNLK
+202 ISKKVENNLRR
-212 KNFPHA
+212 NFPHA

-233 QSAKTRGKVTN
+233 ESAKTRANTTN

-269 ILLVSNDGINQSTAN
+269 ILLVSNDGLSKSTVKFIQS
-284 FIKSLGNIH
+284 IGNID

-307 VKSQIEALTRKS
+307 VKNQIEALTKKR
-319 VTRLSGAD
+319 VTRLAGVD
-327 RYASSVEVAKR
+327 RYESSVEVAKR
-338 VNASPAEVI
+338 VNANPAEVI

-358 VSSTVAQKIKAPIL
+358 VSSTVAQKIKSPNL

-379 PLSVREYLKKNNS
+379 PLKVREYLRDTNS

-421 IDKPLVDKQGKG
+421 IDKPLLDKQGKG
-433 IIKAFTKD
+433 LIKAFTKD

-454 SAIKEYDKLFV
+454 NSIKEYDKLFV

>member
-1 MKKLVAL
+1 MLV
-8 MLACML
+8 CML
-14 SLPVVS
+14 SFPVAS
-20 VADKDS
+20 AADKDS
-26 TNDRISEK
+26 ANNTPSKKVESSTNETNVNNTNEK
-34 IEAHT
+34 T
-39 FDSAQK
+39 
-45 SNADTNKK
+45 
-53 KTDAKD
+53 
-59 KQADAKDTSNK
+59 
-70 KEASDKKDV
+70 
-79 ANKTDKKDV
+79 
-88 TDKKDFSDKKKN
+88 KN
-100 EKKQDQITTNEDG
+100 EKKQEEITTNEDG

-120 QRFQGENRAKTAVNV
+120 QRFQGKNRAKTAVNV
-135 QRHYFANTDKVI
+135 QRHYFANTNKVI

-171 YTGKNSLSIETKS
+171 YTGKNSLSVETKS

-202 ISKKVENNLK
+202 ISKNVENKLR

-233 QSAKTRGKVTN
+233 ESAKTRANTTN

-257 YATSLAAHQKAP
+257 YATSLAAHQNAP
-269 ILLVSNDGINQSTAN
+269 ILLVSNEGLSQSTRK
-284 FIKSLGNIH
+284 FIQSIGNIDS
-293 NVTIVGGEISVNQS
+293 VTIVGGEISVNQS
-307 VKSQIEALTRKS
+307 VKNQIENLTKKR
-319 VTRLSGAD
+319 VTRLAGVD
-327 RYASSVEVAKR
+327 RYESSVEVAKR
-338 VNASPAEVI
+338 VNANPAEVI

-372 LVKKDVL
+372 LVKKDVI
-379 PLSVREYLKKNNS
+379 PLKVKEYMKDTNS

-421 IDKPLVDKQGKG
+421 IDKPLLDKQGRG
-433 IIKAFTKD
+433 LIKAFTKD

-454 SAIKEYDKLFV
+454 NSIKKYDKLFV

>member
-1 MKKLVAL
+1 MLV
-8 MLACML
+8 CML
-14 SLPVVS
+14 SFPVVS
-20 VADKDS
+20 IADKDS
-26 TNDRISEK
+26 ASNTPSKKVESSTDETNGNNTNEK
-34 IEAHT
+34 T
-39 FDSAQK
+39 
-45 SNADTNKK
+45 
-53 KTDAKD
+53 
-59 KQADAKDTSNK
+59 
-70 KEASDKKDV
+70 
-79 ANKTDKKDV
+79 
-88 TDKKDFSDKKKN
+88 KN
-100 EKKQDQITTNEDG
+100 EKQQEQITTNEDG

-135 QRHYFANTDKVI
+135 QRHYFANTNKVI

-171 YTGKNSLSIETKS
+171 YTGKNSLSVETKS

-202 ISKKVENNLK
+202 ISKNVENKLK

-233 QSAKTRGKVTN
+233 ESAKTRANTTN

-257 YATSLAAHQKAP
+257 YATSLAAHQNAP
-269 ILLVSNDGINQSTAN
+269 ILLVSNEGLSQSTRK
-284 FIKSLGNIH
+284 FIQSIGNIDS
-293 NVTIVGGEISVNQS
+293 VTIVGGEISVNQS
-307 VKSQIEALTRKS
+307 VKKQIENLTKKR
-319 VTRLSGAD
+319 VTRLAGVD
-327 RYASSVEVAKR
+327 RYESSVEVAKR
-338 VNASPAEVI
+338 VNANPAEVI

-372 LVKKDVL
+372 LVKKDVI
-379 PLSVREYLKKNNS
+379 PLKVREYMKDTNS

-421 IDKPLVDKQGKG
+421 IDKPLIDKQGKG
-433 IIKAFTKD
+433 LIKAFTKD

-454 SAIKEYDKLFV
+454 RAIKEYDKLFV

>member
-1 MKKLVAL
+1 

-45 SNADTNKK
+45 SDADTNKK
-53 KTDAKD
+53 KTNAKD
-59 KQADAKDTSNK
+59 KQADAKDQKSDAKDTSNK
-70 KEASDKKDV
+70 KDTSDKKD
-79 ANKTDKKDV
+79 ATDKKD
-88 TDKKDFSDKKKN
+88 SSEKKKQ

-135 QRHYFANTDKVI
+135 QRHYFANTNKVI

-202 ISKKVENNLK
+202 ISKKVENSLK
-212 KNFPHA
+212 RNFPHA

-233 QSAKTRGKVTN
+233 ESARTRLKTTN

-257 YATSLAAHQKAP
+257 YATSLAAHQNAP

-307 VKSQIEALTRKS
+307 VKNQIEALTRKP
-319 VTRLSGAD
+319 VTRLAGVD
-327 RYASSVEVAKR
+327 RYESSVEVAKR
-338 VNASPAEVI
+338 VNANPAEVI

-454 SAIKEYDKLFV
+454 RVIKEYDKLFV

>member
-1 MKKLVAL
+1 MLV
-8 MLACML
+8 CML
-14 SLPVVS
+14 SFPVVS
-20 VADKDS
+20 AADKDS
-26 TNDRISEK
+26 S
-34 IEAHT
+34 
-39 FDSAQK
+39 
-45 SNADTNKK
+45 SNTPSKK
-53 KTDAKD
+53 V
-59 KQADAKDTSNK
+59 
-70 KEASDKKDV
+70 EASTNETNV
-79 ANKTDKKDV
+79 NNTNEKT
-88 TDKKDFSDKKKN
+88 KN
-100 EKKQDQITTNEDG
+100 EKQQEQITTNEDG

-135 QRHYFANTDKVI
+135 QRHYFANTNKVI

-171 YTGKNSLSIETKS
+171 YTGKNSLSVETKS

-202 ISKKVENNLK
+202 ISKKVENKLR

-233 QSAKTRGKVTN
+233 ESARTRANTTN

-257 YATSLAAHQKAP
+257 YATSLAAHQNAP
-269 ILLVSNDGINQSTAN
+269 ILLVSNEGLSQSTRK
-284 FIKSLGNIH
+284 FIQSIGNIDS
-293 NVTIVGGEISVNQS
+293 VTIVGGEISVNQS
-307 VKSQIEALTRKS
+307 VKNQIEALTKKR
-319 VTRLSGAD
+319 VTRLAGVD
-327 RYASSVEVAKR
+327 RYESSVEVAKR
-338 VNASPAEVI
+338 VNANPAEVI

-379 PLSVREYLKKNNS
+379 PLSVREYMKDTNS

-421 IDKPLVDKQGKG
+421 IDKPLVDKQGRG
-433 IIKAFTKD
+433 LIKAFTKD
-441 YKKYYVLPNNKYY
+441 YKKYYVLPNNIYY
-454 SAIKEYDKLFV
+454 NSIKEYDKLFV

>member
-8 MLACML
+8 MLVCML
-14 SLPVVS
+14 SFPVVS
-20 VADKDS
+20 AADKDS
-26 TNDRISEK
+26 SSNTPSKKVESNTNETNVNNTNEK
-34 IEAHT
+34 T
-39 FDSAQK
+39 
-45 SNADTNKK
+45 
-53 KTDAKD
+53 
-59 KQADAKDTSNK
+59 
-70 KEASDKKDV
+70 
-79 ANKTDKKDV
+79 
-88 TDKKDFSDKKKN
+88 KN
-100 EKKQDQITTNEDG
+100 EKQQKQITTNEDG

-135 QRHYFANTDKVI
+135 QRHYFANTNKVI

-202 ISKKVENNLK
+202 ISKKVENKLR

-233 QSAKTRGKVTN
+233 ESARTRANTTN

-269 ILLVSNDGINQSTAN
+269 ILLVSNEGLTQSTRK
-284 FIKSLGNIH
+284 FIQSIGNIDS
-293 NVTIVGGEISVNQS
+293 VTIVGGEISVNQS
-307 VKSQIEALTRKS
+307 VKKQIENLTKKS
-319 VTRLSGAD
+319 VTRLAGVD
-327 RYASSVEVAKR
+327 RYESSVEVAKR
-338 VNASPAEVI
+338 VNANPAEVI

-372 LVKKDVL
+372 LVKKDVI
-379 PLSVREYLKKNNS
+379 PLKVREYMKDTNS

-421 IDKPLVDKQGKG
+421 IDKPLIDKQGKG
-433 IIKAFTKD
+433 LIKAFTKD

-454 SAIKEYDKLFV
+454 NSIKKYDKLFV

>member
-1 MKKLVAL
+1 MLV
-8 MLACML
+8 CML
-14 SLPVVS
+14 SFPVVS
-20 VADKDS
+20 AADKDS
-26 TNDRISEK
+26 PSNTPSKKVESSTNE
-34 IEAHT
+34 T
-39 FDSAQK
+39 NV
-45 SNADTNKK
+45 SNTNEQ
-53 KTDAKD
+53 T
-59 KQADAKDTSNK
+59 
-70 KEASDKKDV
+70 
-79 ANKTDKKDV
+79 
-88 TDKKDFSDKKKN
+88 KN
-100 EKKQDQITTNEDG
+100 EKNQEEITTNEDG

-135 QRHYFANTDKVI
+135 QRHYFANTNKVI

-171 YTGKNSLSIETKS
+171 YTGKNSLSVETKS

-202 ISKKVENNLK
+202 ISKNVENKLR

-233 QSAKTRGKVTN
+233 ESAKTRANTTN

-257 YATSLAAHQKAP
+257 YATSLAAHQNAP
-269 ILLVSNDGINQSTAN
+269 ILLVSNEGLSQSTRK
-284 FIKSLGNIH
+284 FIQSIGNIDS
-293 NVTIVGGEISVNQS
+293 VTIVGGEISVNQS
-307 VKSQIEALTRKS
+307 VKNQIENLTKKR
-319 VTRLSGAD
+319 VTRLAGVD
-327 RYASSVEVAKR
+327 RYESSVEVAKR
-338 VNASPAEVI
+338 VNANPAEVI

-379 PLSVREYLKKNNS
+379 PLSVREYMKDSNS

-421 IDKPLVDKQGKG
+421 IDKPLIDKQGKG
-433 IIKAFTKD
+433 LIKAFTKD

>member
-1 MKKLVAL
+1 MKKFVAL
-8 MLACML
+8 MLVCML
-14 SLPVVS
+14 SFPVVS
-20 VADKDS
+20 IADKDS
-26 TNDRISEK
+26 PNEGTSEK
-34 IEAHT
+34 VKA
-39 FDSAQK
+39 S
-45 SNADTNKK
+45 TNETNVNNTNE
-53 KTDAKD
+53 KT
-59 KQADAKDTSNK
+59 
-70 KEASDKKDV
+70 
-79 ANKTDKKDV
+79 
-88 TDKKDFSDKKKN
+88 KN
-100 EKKQDQITTNEDG
+100 EKQQEQITTNEDG

-135 QRHYFANTDKVI
+135 QRHYFANTNKVI

-171 YTGKNSLSIETKS
+171 YTGKNSLSVETKS

-196 MGGVNT
+196 MGGANT
-202 ISKKVENNLK
+202 ISKKVENKLR

-233 QSAKTRGKVTN
+233 ESARTRANTTN

-257 YATSLAAHQKAP
+257 YATSLAAHQNAP

-307 VKSQIEALTRKS
+307 VKNQIENLTKKR
-319 VTRLSGAD
+319 VTRLAGVD
-327 RYASSVEVAKR
+327 RYESSVEVAKR
-338 VNASPAEVI
+338 VNANPAEVI

-379 PLSVREYLKKNNS
+379 PLKVREYLRDTNS

-421 IDKPLVDKQGKG
+421 IDKPLLDKQGKG
-433 IIKAFTKD
+433 LIKAFTKD

-454 SAIKEYDKLFV
+454 NSIKEYDKLFV

>member
-1 MKKLVAL
+1 MLV
-8 MLACML
+8 CML
-14 SLPVVS
+14 SFPVVS
-20 VADKDS
+20 IADKNS
-26 TNDRISEK
+26 PNEGASEK
-34 IEAHT
+34 VEA
-39 FDSAQK
+39 SANDTAKK
-45 SNADTNKK
+45 SDANAK
-53 KTDAKD
+53 AKD
-59 KQADAKDTSNK
+59 
-70 KEASDKKDV
+70 E
-79 ANKTDKKDV
+79 
-88 TDKKDFSDKKKN
+88 N
-100 EKKQDQITTNEDG
+100 EKKQEQITTNEDG

-135 QRHYFANTDKVI
+135 QRHYFANTNKVI

-171 YTGKNSLSIETKS
+171 YTGKNSLSVETKS
-184 ALDKMFLDEIYL
+184 ALDKIFLDEIYL

-202 ISKKVENNLK
+202 ISKNVENKLK

-233 QSAKTRGKVTN
+233 ESAKARANTTN

-257 YATSLAAHQKAP
+257 YATSLAAHQNAP
-269 ILLVSNDGINQSTAN
+269 ILLVSNEGLSQSTRK
-284 FIKSLGNIH
+284 FIQSIGNIDS
-293 NVTIVGGEISVNQS
+293 VTIVGGEISVNQS
-307 VKSQIEALTRKS
+307 VKNQIENLTKKR
-319 VTRLSGAD
+319 VTRLAGVD
-327 RYASSVEVAKR
+327 RYESSVEVAKR
-338 VNASPAEVI
+338 VNENPAEVI

-372 LVKKDVL
+372 LVKKDVI
-379 PLSVREYLKKNNS
+379 PLKVREYMKDTNS

-421 IDKPLVDKQGKG
+421 IDKPLLDKQGRG
-433 IIKAFTKD
+433 LIKAFTKD

-454 SAIKEYDKLFV
+454 NSIKKYDKLFV

>member
-8 MLACML
+8 MLVCML
-14 SLPVVS
+14 SFPVVS
-20 VADKDS
+20 IADKDS
-26 TNDRISEK
+26 PNEGTSEK
-34 IEAHT
+34 VKA
-39 FDSAQK
+39 S
-45 SNADTNKK
+45 TNETNVNNTNE
-53 KTDAKD
+53 KT
-59 KQADAKDTSNK
+59 
-70 KEASDKKDV
+70 
-79 ANKTDKKDV
+79 
-88 TDKKDFSDKKKN
+88 KN
-100 EKKQDQITTNEDG
+100 EKQQEQITTNEDG

-135 QRHYFANTDKVI
+135 QRHYFANTNKVI

-171 YTGKNSLSIETKS
+171 YTGKNSLSVETKS

-196 MGGVNT
+196 MGGANT
-202 ISKKVENNLK
+202 ISKKVENKLR

-233 QSAKTRGKVTN
+233 ESARTRANTTN

-257 YATSLAAHQKAP
+257 YATSLAAHQNAP

-307 VKSQIEALTRKS
+307 VKNQIENLTKKR
-319 VTRLSGAD
+319 VTRLAGVD
-327 RYASSVEVAKR
+327 RYESSVEVAKR
-338 VNASPAEVI
+338 VNANPAEVI

-379 PLSVREYLKKNNS
+379 PLKVREYLRDTNS

-421 IDKPLVDKQGKG
+421 IDKPLLDKQGKG
-433 IIKAFTKD
+433 LIKAFTKD

-454 SAIKEYDKLFV
+454 NSIKEYDKLFV

>member
-8 MLACML
+8 MLVCML
-14 SLPVVS
+14 SFPVVS
-20 VADKDS
+20 IADKNS
-26 TNDRISEK
+26 PNEGASEK
-34 IEAHT
+34 VEA
-39 FDSAQK
+39 SANDTAKK
-45 SNADTNKK
+45 SDANAK
-53 KTDAKD
+53 AKD
-59 KQADAKDTSNK
+59 
-70 KEASDKKDV
+70 E
-79 ANKTDKKDV
+79 
-88 TDKKDFSDKKKN
+88 N
-100 EKKQDQITTNEDG
+100 EKKQEQITTNEDG

-135 QRHYFANTDKVI
+135 QRHYFANTNKVI
-147 LVNDNAYPDAI
+147 LVNGNAYPDAI

-171 YTGKNSLSIETKS
+171 YTGKNSLSVETKS

-202 ISKKVENNLK
+202 ISKNVENKLR

-233 QSAKTRGKVTN
+233 ESAKTRANTTN

-257 YATSLAAHQKAP
+257 YATSLAAHQNAP
-269 ILLVSNDGINQSTAN
+269 ILLVSNEGLSQSTRK
-284 FIKSLGNIH
+284 FIQSIGNIDS
-293 NVTIVGGEISVNQS
+293 VTIVGGEISVNQS
-307 VKSQIEALTRKS
+307 VKNQIENLTKKR
-319 VTRLSGAD
+319 VTRLAGVD
-327 RYASSVEVAKR
+327 RYESSVEVAKR
-338 VNASPAEVI
+338 VNANPAEVI

-379 PLSVREYLKKNNS
+379 PLKVREYMKDTNS

-402 NTVTKNNYSTQVI
+402 NTVTRNNYSTQVI

-421 IDKPLVDKQGKG
+421 IDKPLIDKQGKG
-433 IIKAFTKD
+433 LIKAFTKD

-454 SAIKEYDKLFV
+454 RAIKEYDKLFV